1 MAVTERAGQVKRQAM
16 PVSHSARARWWR
28 SPWAVAGCA
37 LMVYALWIAT
47 YLFAGHDIRDFINV
61 GTRFVRQSDVSPV
74 IRVDPTYQYRSPD
87 GIGYDGQFAYY
98 IALDPPNARYYMDFP
113 AYRYTRIL
121 YPMLAR
127 LLSGGQP
134 TLTPYVMVAINWLA
148 VGAATLALAAWLKR
162 RGRSPWLALIYSF
175 SIGLFTAMQ
184 ADLNEPLAFACLAAA
199 IYLFDFGGS
208 RRALWAGACFALALL
223 ARETSAV
230 FAALYGLALLLEG
243 ASWESWRQRLAV
255 NWRPAALLLGV
266 AFAPLALYKTFLTLW
281 LGSAGIPEQVRF
293 EIIPFGGIISSW
305 PWDGHRLVEV
315 EGVVLPALIC
325 LGLVLFALR
334 RAPRSVT
341 LWSLLVNILF
351 FVVLIPRLSFT
362 DIFAS
367 SRLST
372 GVIFAALYCL
382 PTFDAQLR
390 GKRLWLVATTA
401 LWSAFLPV
409 LMLAQ
414 LTH

>member
-1 MAVTERAGQVKRQAM
+1 MAVTERVERWAA
-16 PVSHSARARWWR
+16 PVASVADSARANWRR
-28 SPWAVAGCA
+28 SPWLVTGCVLA
-37 LMVYALWIAT
+37 VYAVWITA
-47 YLFAGHDIRDFINV
+47 YLSAGHDIRDFINI
-61 GTRFVRQSDVSPV
+61 GTRFLDQSNASPV

-87 GIGYDGQFAYY
+87 GTGYDGQFAYY
-98 IALDPPNARYYMDFP
+98 MALDPAHAASYMDFP

-127 LLSGGQP
+127 ALAFGQP
-134 TLTPYVMVAINWLA
+134 ALIPYTLFLINYLA
-148 VGAATLALAAWLKR
+148 VAGGTLALALWLKR
-162 RGRSPWLALIYSF
+162 SGRSPWLALVYSF
-175 SIGLFTAMQ
+175 SIGLFTALQ

-230 FAALYGLALLLEG
+230 FAASYGLALLLDG
-243 ASWESWRQRLAV
+243 ANWKNWRQRLV
-255 NWRPAALLLGV
+255 TNWRSAGLLLGV
-266 AFAPLALYKTFLTLW
+266 AFAPFVLYKVALTFW
-281 LGSAGIPEQVRF
+281 LGSATIPERVRF
-293 EIIPFGGIISSW
+293 EIIPFSGIISSW

-315 EGVVLPALIC
+315 EGVVLPALVC
-325 LGLVLFALR
+325 LGIALFALR
-334 RAPRSVT
+334 RGARSVAI
-341 LWSLLVNILF
+341 WALLINILL

-367 SRLST
+367 GRLST
-372 GVIFAALYCL
+372 GVIFAALYCVPL
-382 PTFDAQLR
+382 FDGLLR
-390 GKRLWLVATTA
+390 GRRLWLVAATT

-414 LTH
+414 LTS